1 MFEVRFYRI
10 PFVIRIIVYG
20 FSSVQL
26 ASSFTPFVENDIGR
40 LDGDDR
46 TDDANFLALN
56 CTIKMNE
63 KWMGKK
69 RSDLVGWRD
78 KTQRCA
84 SIVFT
89 FCGHAECF
97 PQNIGIVCE
106 STSVVNWSHYVHIWY
121 AVYEIHFDF
130 YFYNWPFNTWWL
142 MSAVRRYH
150 GISGRAYT
158 HSAYVRRVLTSSSSS
173 SSIKN
178 KNRWNVFHRIP
189 LTRPKKIVPR
199 RINTIFEKSIEFNC
213 YYLLNRCQH

>member
-69 RSDLVGWRD
+69 RSDLVG
-78 KTQRCA
+78 
-84 SIVFT
+84 
-89 FCGHAECF
+89 
-97 PQNIGIVCE
+97 
-106 STSVVNWSHYVHIWY
+106 
-121 AVYEIHFDF
+121 
-130 YFYNWPFNTWWL
+130 
-142 MSAVRRYH
+142 
-150 GISGRAYT
+150 
-158 HSAYVRRVLTSSSSS
+158 
-173 SSIKN
+173 
-178 KNRWNVFHRIP
+178 
-189 LTRPKKIVPR
+189 
-199 RINTIFEKSIEFNC
+199 
-213 YYLLNRCQH
+213 